1 MASSN
6 PFFQAPDYSGIFP
19 VVGTDFKTGKRDI
32 DLAAPFKPGFDVD
45 LTQTVLDSK
54 TTPYESKTKD
64 EVDKSSTGDVYDYLR
79 ALGQYQQEMYPLE
92 LQRMRD
98 AYGLQSELSQQQ
110 LETAIPM
117 LADVQRQ
124 SILANLGASK
134 EFKKFK
140 AQRPSNVQAIM
151 ASKQNQM
158 AQAQAGEAAL
168 QQATATQQ
176 NAATE
181 FARSYIPRMVS
192 FNV

>member
-1 MASSN
+1 MASST

-19 VVGTDFKTGKRDI
+19 VVGTDFKTGKRNI

-98 AYGLQSELSQQQ
+98 AYGLQAELSQQQ
-110 LETAIPM
+110 LRSAIPM
-117 LADVQRQ
+117 LADVQMQ
-124 SILANLGASK
+124 AIFANLGASK

-140 AQRPSNVQAIM
+140 EQMPSNVQAIM
-151 ASKQNQM
+151 ESKQGQ
-158 AQAQAGEAAL
+158 QLKAQAGEAEMMRAVAAQ
-168 QQATATQQ
+168 QQAAKQ
-176 NAATE
+176 
-181 FARSYIPRMVS
+181 FAGTYAGKYVS
-192 FNV
+192 AG

>member
-19 VVGTDFKTGKRDI
+19 VVGTDFKTGKRNI
-32 DLAAPFKPGFDVD
+32 DLAAPFKPGFDLD
-45 LTQTVLDSK
+45 LAQTVLDSK

-98 AYGLQSELSQQQ
+98 AYGLQSELSRQQ
-110 LETAIPM
+110 LESAIPM

-140 AQRPSNVQAIM
+140 EQMPSNVQAIM

>member
-19 VVGTDFKTGKRDI
+19 VVGTDFKTGKRNI
-32 DLAAPFKPGFDVD
+32 DLAAPFKPGFDLD
-45 LTQTVLDSK
+45 LAQTVLDSK

-98 AYGLQSELSQQQ
+98 AYGLQSELSRQQ
-110 LETAIPM
+110 LESAIPM

-134 EFKKFK
+134 
-140 AQRPSNVQAIM
+140 
-151 ASKQNQM
+151 
-158 AQAQAGEAAL
+158 
-168 QQATATQQ
+168 
-176 NAATE
+176 
-181 FARSYIPRMVS
+181 
-192 FNV
+192 